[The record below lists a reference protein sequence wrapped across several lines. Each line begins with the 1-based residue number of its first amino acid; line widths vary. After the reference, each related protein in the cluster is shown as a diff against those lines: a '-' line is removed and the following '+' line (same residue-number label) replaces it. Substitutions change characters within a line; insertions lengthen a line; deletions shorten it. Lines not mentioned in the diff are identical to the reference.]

1 MSCRTTFSIVVV
13 AVFGSANWAVAA
25 DKIRFATDI
34 QPLFAQ
40 RCLECHGPDKQK
52 GGLRL
57 DRLDSLLREQKSGA
71 SAVVPGHLD
80 KSEIIRRI
88 TSDDPDEVM
97 PSKGEPL
104 GADEI
109 GKLKA
114 WVASGA
120 EFEAHW
126 AYLPLSSGKP
136 PKVGNET
143 WVRNPIDRF
152 ILARL
157 ENEGIRPSPRAD
169 RHILIK
175 RLYYDLIGL
184 PPSPAEVDAFV
195 SDESSDAYAAL
206 VKRLLA
212 SEHFGE
218 RWGRHWLDKGRYA
231 DSDGYEKDNP
241 RPNAWYYRSWVL
253 KAVKADM
260 PMDQF
265 AIEQIAGDLLPE
277 AAPRQRLATAF
288 HRQTLTNTEGG
299 ADQEEFRNAALFDR
313 TETIGTIWLGL
324 TLSCARCH
332 THKYDAI
339 PQSDYYRLFAFFNN
353 ADETN
358 YDLPLIGSPLE
369 KYKEEKAAIEA
380 ELKVIDEEIA
390 EAKTKH
396 GDAFETWQTRLRER
410 LAQENPPAFHDLAEM
425 EVTSDVEGVGFEVEE
440 SGEVQVSGANP
451 DGLMVFEVAGKAGT
465 IGEPVTGIR
474 LDVLTD
480 KRLPANGPGRAP
492 NGNFVLNEVEL
503 LRGETKLAFGGA
515 KANHSQANFE
525 VSKLIDGNRD
535 KMSGWAV
542 APQLGKPHHAILNL
556 KEPLE
561 VEAGT
566 PLTVLLVRNYD
577 GEHTVGRFRVRLMTG
592 EDAEAVAPKPI
603 RDLLALKPEER
614 DDKQKEALLDHFLR
628 NVHEETKALFAKRDE
643 AQKKMPKRPSARVRV
658 VAERGSPR
666 TTKILDRGDFLKP
679 TDVEVKPG
687 GLAVLP
693 PIEGREE
700 GKLDRLDFAN
710 WLVSEDNP
718 LPPRVLANHL
728 WDKLFGEGLVRT
740 MNDFGVRGERPVHPE
755 LLDWLAADYRR
766 LGWSRKKMIETI
778 VTSATYQQASAH
790 REELREID
798 PTNKLLARQNRF
810 RVEAEI
816 VRDLCLSVSG
826 LLSDKFGG
834 PSVFPPLPAGVA
846 ALSYSNNFK
855 WKASEGEKRYRRG
868 LYTFFKRTAPHPNLI
883 TFDCPDS
890 NTTNVRRRS
899 SNTPLQALTM
909 MNNEVFVEAS
919 QAFAKRMLE
928 MDAASDNHRMR
939 QALRFCIGREPGNT
953 ETARFVDLLEKC
965 RAYYQ
970 AHPESA
976 PKLVGNYQP
985 EGVGAPEAAA
995 WVAAARTALNL
1006 DEFITRE

>member
-1 MSCRTTFSIVVV
+1 MKMQNHCHSLIVFLI
-13 AVFGSANWAVAA
+13 AWSASLPGACAEEVEL
-25 DKIRFATDI
+25 
-34 QPLFAQ
+34 PLPA
-40 RCLECHGPDKQK
+40 EPKHGRPN
-52 GGLRL
+52 L
-57 DRLDSLLREQKSGA
+57 
-71 SAVVPGHLD
+71 
-80 KSEIIRRI
+80 
-88 TSDDPDEVM
+88 M
-97 PSKGEPL
+97 PE
-104 GADEI
+104 
-109 GKLKA
+109 
-114 WVASGA
+114 A
-120 EFEAHW
+120 ERHW
-126 AYLPLSSGKP
+126 AYLPLAPGMLPEVKDQQ
-136 PKVGNET
+136 

-152 ILARL
+152 VLARL
-157 ENEGIRPSPRAD
+157 EKEGIKPSPRAD
-169 RHILIK
+169 LHILIK

-253 KAVKADM
+253 KAVNADM

-277 AAPRQRLATAF
+277 ATPRQRLATAF
-288 HRQTLTNTEGG
+288 NRQTLTNTEGG

-332 THKYDAI
+332 NHKYDAI

-358 YDLPLIGSPLE
+358 YDLPLIGSPLV

-380 ELKVIDEEIA
+380 EQKVIDEEIA
-390 EAKTKH
+390 QAKTKH
-396 GDAFETWQTRLRER
+396 VDAFETWQTRLQES
-410 LAQENPPAFHDLAEM
+410 LAQANSPAFHDLVEM
-425 EVTSDVEGVGFEVEE
+425 ELTSDVEGVGFEVEE
-440 SGEVQVSGANP
+440 SGVVQVSGANP
-451 DGLMVFEVAGKAGT
+451 DGMMIFEIAGKVGA

-503 LRGETKLAFGGA
+503 LRGVTKLAFGGA
-515 KANHSQANFE
+515 KADHSQANFE

-542 APQLGKPHHAILNL
+542 APQLGKPHRAILNL

-566 PLTVLLVRNYD
+566 PLTVRLVRNYD
-577 GEHTVGRFRVRLMTG
+577 GEHTLGRFRVRLITG
-592 EDAEAVAPKPI
+592 EDAEALAPEPI

-614 DDKQKEALLDHFLR
+614 NDKQKEMLLDHFLR

-693 PIEGREE
+693 PIEGRKE

-755 LLDWLAADYRR
+755 LLDWLATDYRR

-846 ALSYSNNFK
+846 ALSYSNKFK
-855 WKASEGEKRYRRG
+855 WNASEGENRYRRG

-890 NTTNVRRRS
+890 NTTNVRRRT

-909 MNNEVFVEAS
+909 LNNEVFVEAS
-919 QAFAKRMLE
+919 RAFARRLLE
-928 MDAASDNHRMR
+928 MEAVSDDQRMQ
-939 QALRFCIGREPGNT
+939 QALRLCIGREPAEA
-953 ETARFVDLLEKC
+953 ETARFVDLLENS
-965 RAYYQ
+965 RTYYR
-970 AHPESA
+970 AHPESGK
-976 PKLVGNYQP
+976 KLIGKYLP
-985 EGVGAPEAAA
+985 DGVATPEAAA
-995 WVAAARTALNL
+995 WVAVARTALNL
-1006 DEFITRE
+1006 DEFMTRE

>member
-169 RHILIK
+169 RHTLIK

-184 PPSPAEVDAFV
+184 PPTPAEVDAFV
-195 SDESSDAYAAL
+195 RDDSPGAYAAL
-206 VKRLLA
+206 VKRLL
-212 SEHFGE
+212 SSKRFGE
-218 RWGRHWLDKGRYA
+218 RWGRHWLDKARYA
-231 DSDGYEKDNP
+231 DSDGYEKDKP
-241 RPNAWYYRSWVL
+241 RGDAWFYRNWVL
-253 KAVKADM
+253 KKVNEDLA
-260 PMDQF
+260 MDRF
-265 AIEQIAGDLLPE
+265 AIEQIAGDLLPG
-277 AAPRQRLATAF
+277 ATPRQRLATAF

-299 ADQEEFRNAALFDR
+299 ADQEEFRNAAVFDR
-313 TETIGTIWLGL
+313 TETTGTIWLGL
-324 TLSCARCH
+324 TLTCARCH

-353 ADETN
+353 GDETN
-358 YDLPLIGSPLE
+358 FDMPLIGSPLE
-369 KYKEEKAAIEA
+369 KYKQEKAAIDA
-380 ELKVIDEEIA
+380 ELQAVDEEIA
-390 EAKTKH
+390 AAKTKH
-396 GDAFETWQTRLRER
+396 GAAFETWQFQIRER
-410 LAQENPPAFHDLAEM
+410 LARENPPAFHDLVAM
-425 EVTSDVEGVGFEVEE
+425 IVTSDIEGVGFEVEK
-440 SGEVQVSGANP
+440 SGVVQVTGANP
-451 DGLMVFEVAGKAGT
+451 DGMMIFEIAGKVGA
-465 IGEPVTGIR
+465 IGKPVTGIR

-480 KRLPANGPGRAP
+480 KRLPADGPGRAP

-503 LRGETKLAFGGA
+503 LQGGTKLEFGGA
-515 KANHSQANFE
+515 KADFSQANFE
-525 VSKLIDGNRD
+525 VGKLVDGSRD

-542 APQLGKPHHAILNL
+542 APQIGKPHHAILKL
-556 KEPLE
+556 KEPLDAK
-561 VEAGT
+561 AGT
-566 PLTVLLVRNYD
+566 ALTVRLVRNYD
-577 GEHTVGRFRVRLMTG
+577 GEHTVGRFRVRFMTG
-592 EDAEAVAPKPI
+592 EEIDGVAPQAI
-603 RDLLALKPEER
+603 RDILARAPEKR

-628 NVHEETKALFAKRDE
+628 NEFEGAKPLFTKRDSV
-643 AQKKMPKRPSARVRV
+643 QKRIPKPPAARVRV
-658 VAERGSPR
+658 VAERGSLR
-666 TTKILDRGDFLKP
+666 TTRILKRGDFLTPGEEIKA
-679 TDVEVKPG
+679 G
-687 GLAVLP
+687 GLTVLP
-693 PIEGREE
+693 PIKGREN

-710 WLVSEDNP
+710 WLFSDENP

-740 MNDFGVRGERPVHPE
+740 MNDFGVRGDRPLHPE
-755 LLDWLAADYRR
+755 LLDWLGGEYRR
-766 LGWSRKKMIETI
+766 LGWSRKKMIGTI
-778 VTSATYQQASAH
+778 VTSATYQQASVH
-790 REELREID
+790 REELQELD
-798 PTNKLLARQNRF
+798 PVNKLLARQNRF

-816 VRDLCLSVSG
+816 VRDLCLSVAG
-826 LLSDKFGG
+826 LLSDEFGG
-834 PSVFPPLPAGVA
+834 PSVFPPMPAGVA
-846 ALSYSNNFK
+846 ALSYDNNFK
-855 WKASEGEKRYRRG
+855 WTASDGDKRYRRG
-868 LYTFFKRTAPHPNLI
+868 LYTFFKRTAPHPNLT